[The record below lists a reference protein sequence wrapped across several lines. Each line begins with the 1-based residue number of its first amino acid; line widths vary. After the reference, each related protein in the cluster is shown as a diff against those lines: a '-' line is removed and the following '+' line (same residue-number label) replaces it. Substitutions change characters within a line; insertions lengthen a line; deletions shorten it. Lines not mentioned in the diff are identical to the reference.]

1 MDHPDLTILNFM
13 ENYIGLKMVKAPSGV
28 VVFSRLHGISCLHER
43 YDYNVTAYHF
53 LSICLIR
60 LFQYNLI
67 ELGHT
72 CVGNV
77 SFVND

>member
-1 MDHPDLTILNFM
+1 M
-13 ENYIGLKMVKAPSGV
+13 ENSICLKMVKAPSSV
-28 VVFSRLHGISCLHER
+28 IVFSRLHGISCLHER

-72 CVGNV
+72 FVENV
-77 SFVND
+77 SFLSR